1 MATTLDGKANGLRP
15 PLPLHTVTNLD
26 GSRRATTS
34 VVHGWQREDLLE
46 KSPLVLRA
54 LATVFSFLSF
64 ILLVSNKHGDWMEFD
79 HFQEYRYLV
88 SVSALAFV
96 YSLLQ
101 SMRPHIHR
109 FRESGDPMTVH
120 SPGIGDF
127 IGDQL
132 VSYLL
137 ISALSAAIPIT
148 NRMRRAVVNIFT
160 DSTTA
165 SISMAFLAFV
175 VLAFSAIIT
184 GFKLSKQSY
193 F

>member
-1 MATTLDGKANGLRP
+1 MATAVDGKANGLPP
-15 PLPLHTVTNLD
+15 PLPLHIASRD
-26 GSRRATTS
+26 GGGRAATS
-34 VVHGWQREDLLE
+34 VVRRWKNEDLLE

-54 LATVFSFLSF
+54 LAALFSFISF

-88 SVSALAFV
+88 AISLLAFV
-96 YSLLQ
+96 YSLVQ
-101 SMRPHIHR
+101 SLRPLFYRIR
-109 FRESGDPMTVH
+109 ASVDPTTARL
-120 SPGIGDF
+120 PGIGDF
-127 IGDQL
+127 IGDQ
-132 VSYLL
+132 VVAYLL

-175 VLAFSAIIT
+175 ALAFSALST
-184 GFKLSKQSY
+184 GFKLSRQFY
-193 F
+193 I